1 MTTAPGAADRASPAP
16 RTVAGTVV
24 GTLLAHGVDRVFCV
38 AGESYLAVLDELH
51 ATPSVDVV
59 TSRHEASA
67 GFAAVADAKLTGR
80 PGVCLVSRGPGATNA
95 SIAVHS
101 AWYDATPLVLVIGQV
116 PRCDLGTEAFQEVDY
131 ARAFSGLAK
140 EVLVLL
146 EPARAGE
153 FVARAFRTAQ
163 SGTPGPVVLVLPED
177 VLGMPDPGGAVPTGW
192 RPGATGAAPDDLDR
206 VRDLL
211 HGAERPLLL
220 AGGALGGE
228 AGRRMLAAAA
238 HRHHLPVLTS
248 NKRQDLFDNRDP
260 CYAGH
265 LHNNT
270 QERQRALLD
279 RADLV
284 LAVGTRLDDVTT
296 LSRQLPRPGN
306 PAQALVHV
314 YPDPQRLGRTHP
326 PTVGLAADPVQFLRQ
341 LADLEPAGVDAG
353 RVGWVDELH
362 QLEVTKARWSE
373 HPSDDGLAFGA
384 LVAGLD
390 ELTGG
395 DVVVTLDSGTF
406 TSWLY
411 RYLRLT
417 GDARMLGVGSSAMGF
432 GVPGGVAAALRTGRP
447 TVVIVGDGGFLMTGS
462 ELATAVSRRLPL
474 IVVIANNGSYGTIRA
489 HQERTYPGRVI
500 ATDLDNPDFVA
511 LARAYGALGLA
522 VTTEQD
528 VEPCLARALAH
539 GGPVVV
545 DVRTSLSWIS
555 AYRRMSVGGP
565 VGMEVGVA

>member
-1 MTTAPGAADRASPAP
+1 MAGPP
-16 RTVAGTVV
+16 RTAAATVV
-24 GTLLAHGVDRVFCV
+24 AALRAHGVDRVFCV

-51 ATPSVDVV
+51 ATATIDVV
-59 TSRHEASA
+59 TNRHEASA
-67 GFAAVADAKLTGR
+67 GFAALADAKLTGR
-80 PGVCLVSRGPGATNA
+80 AGVCLVSRGPGATNA

-101 AWYDATPLVLVIGQV
+101 ALQDAAPLLLVVGQA
-116 PRCDLGTEAFQEVDY
+116 PRSDLGTDAFQEIDY

-146 EPARAGE
+146 EPARTGE
-153 FVARAFRTAQ
+153 FVTRALRVAQ

-177 VLGMPDPGGAVPTGW
+177 VLESADPNGALPARW
-192 RPGATGAAPDDLDR
+192 QPGAAAVAPADLDR
-206 VRDLL
+206 VLDLL
-211 HGAERPLLL
+211 RDAQRPLLL
-220 AGGALGGE
+220 AGGGLADP
-228 AGRRMLAAAA
+228 AGRRLLAAAA

-270 QERQRALLD
+270 QPAQRALLD

-296 LSRQLPRPGN
+296 LGRRLPRPGN
-306 PAQALVHV
+306 PRQPLVHV
-314 YPDPQRLGRTHP
+314 HPDPQRLGRTHP
-326 PTVGLAADPVQFLRQ
+326 PTVGVAADPVQFLRQ
-341 LADLEPAGVDAG
+341 LAAADPAGVDAG
-353 RVGWVDELH
+353 RVAWVDELH
-362 QLEVTKARWSE
+362 GVEVAKARWST

-417 GDARMLGVGSSAMGF
+417 GAGRMLGIGSSAMGF
-432 GVPGGVAAALRTGRP
+432 GVPAGVAAALRTGRP

-489 HQERTYPGRVI
+489 HQERAYPGRVI

-522 VTTEQD
+522 VGTEQD
-528 VEPCLARALAH
+528 VEPALARALAH
-539 GGPVVV
+539 DGPVVV

-555 AYRRMSVGGP
+555 AYRRIDVSGSTEV
-565 VGMEVGVA
+565 EVGVA

>member
-1 MTTAPGAADRASPAP
+1 MDRAAGPP
-16 RTVAGTVV
+16 RTAAGTVV
-24 GTLLAHGVDRVFCV
+24 ATLLAHGVDRVFCV

-51 ATPSVDVV
+51 ATPAVDVV

-80 PGVCLVSRGPGATNA
+80 AGVCLVSRGPGATNA

-101 AWYDATPLVLVIGQV
+101 ALQDAVPLVLVVGQV
-116 PRCDLGTEAFQEVDY
+116 PRVDLGTEAFQEVDY
-131 ARAFSGLAK
+131 ARAFSALAK

-153 FVARAFRTAQ
+153 FVARALRTAE

-177 VLGMPDPGGAVPTGW
+177 VLEMPDPDGAVPARW
-192 RPGATGAAPDDLDR
+192 QPAATGAAPAELDR
-206 VRDLL
+206 VRELL
-211 HGAERPLLL
+211 RRSERPLLL
-220 AGGALGGE
+220 AGGALSGQT
-228 AGRRMLAAAA
+228 GRRLLAAAA

-270 QERQRALLD
+270 QQQQRDLLG
-279 RADLV
+279 RADLM

-296 LSRQLPRPGN
+296 LGRRLPDPGAAG
-306 PAQALVHV
+306 PALVHV
-314 YPDPQRLGRTHP
+314 YPDPQRLGRVHP
-326 PTVGLAADPVQFLRQ
+326 PTVGLAGDPVEFLRQ
-341 LADLEPAGVDAG
+341 LAAAEPAGVDAG
-353 RVGWVDELH
+353 RVAWVDELH
-362 QLEVTKARWSE
+362 ELEVAKARWAE
-373 HPSDDGLAFGA
+373 HPSDDGVAFGA

-417 GDARMLGVGSSAMGF
+417 GDGRMLGVGSSAMGF
-432 GVPGGVAAALRTGRP
+432 GVPAGVAAALRTGRP
-447 TVVIVGDGGFLMTGS
+447 VVVLVGDGGFLMTGS

-489 HQERTYPGRVI
+489 HQERAYPGRVI

-522 VTTEQD
+522 VGTEQD

-555 AYRRMSVGGP
+555 AYRRIDVSGSTGVG
-565 VGMEVGVA
+565 VGVA

>member
-1 MTTAPGAADRASPAP
+1 M
-16 RTVAGTVV
+16 
-24 GTLLAHGVDRVFCV
+24 
-38 AGESYLAVLDELH
+38 
-51 ATPSVDVV
+51 
-59 TSRHEASA
+59 
-67 GFAAVADAKLTGR
+67 
-80 PGVCLVSRGPGATNA
+80 
-95 SIAVHS
+95 
-101 AWYDATPLVLVIGQV
+101 
-116 PRCDLGTEAFQEVDY
+116 
-131 ARAFSGLAK
+131 
-140 EVLVLL
+140 
-146 EPARAGE
+146 
-153 FVARAFRTAQ
+153 
-163 SGTPGPVVLVLPED
+163 
-177 VLGMPDPGGAVPTGW
+177 
-192 RPGATGAAPDDLDR
+192 
-206 VRDLL
+206 
-211 HGAERPLLL
+211 
-220 AGGALGGE
+220 
-228 AGRRMLAAAA
+228 
-238 HRHHLPVLTS
+238 
-248 NKRQDLFDNRDP
+248 
-260 CYAGH
+260 
-265 LHNNT
+265 
-270 QERQRALLD
+270 
-279 RADLV
+279 
-284 LAVGTRLDDVTT
+284 
-296 LSRQLPRPGN
+296 
-306 PAQALVHV
+306 
-314 YPDPQRLGRTHP
+314 
-326 PTVGLAADPVQFLRQ
+326 
-341 LADLEPAGVDAG
+341 DAG

-362 QLEVTKARWSE
+362 QLEVAKARWAP
-373 HPSDDGLAFGA
+373 HPADDGLAFGA

-489 HQERTYPGRVI
+489 HQERAYPGRVI

-555 AYRRMSVGGP
+555 AYRRLSVSGPVSMEVSVG
-565 VGMEVGVA
+565 